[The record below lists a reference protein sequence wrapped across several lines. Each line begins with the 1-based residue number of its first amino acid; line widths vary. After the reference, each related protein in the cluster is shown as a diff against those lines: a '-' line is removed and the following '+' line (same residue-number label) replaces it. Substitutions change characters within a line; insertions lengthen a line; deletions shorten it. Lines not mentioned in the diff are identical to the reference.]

1 MKTMIIAAA
10 ALACAALPAAGQ
22 PRTDWSQVEIKT
34 TDLGHGVYLLGWR
47 GGDSVVLTGPE
58 GVLLLDTSVPQ
69 MGEKIAAAVAKVSG
83 GKPIRYIVNAH
94 AHADH
99 FGSNALLARGGAVII
114 AQENVRK
121 RMVAGQYLAAFNQTI
136 APSPPEAWPMVTY
149 TDGLTIHL
157 DGETVDLIHVPNA
170 HTDNDTVV
178 RFERADVVHIGGSY
192 GPGGAYPFYDLSSGG
207 SLDGVIAVQEKVLG
221 FSGASTRLIADEGEP
236 EGKPQLQAQHD
247 AMIQVRARVQALID
261 QGKSE
266 AEAVA
271 ARPTADLDA
280 TWVPKGGFLTGDRV
294 VQTAYESLK
303 GLRPGGPPPAA
314 AAGRN

>member
-1 MKTMIIAAA
+1 MKTMIIAMA
-10 ALACAALPAAGQ
+10 ALACAALPAAAQ
-22 PRTDWSQVEIKT
+22 QRADWSKVQIAT
-34 TDLGHGVYLLGWR
+34 TDLGHGVYLLGW
-47 GGDSVVLTGPE
+47 GSGDSIVLTGPD
-58 GVLLLDTSVPQ
+58 GVLLLDTSVPE
-69 MGEKIAAAVAKVSG
+69 MGEKIAATVSRISG
-83 GKPIRYIVNAH
+83 GKPIRYIINAH

-114 AQENVRK
+114 SHENVRK

-149 TDGLTIHL
+149 TDGLTIHMN
-157 DGETVDLIHVPNA
+157 GETVDLIHVPNA
-170 HTDNDTVV
+170 HTDNDTIV
-178 RFERADVVHIGGSY
+178 RFERADVVHIGGAY

-207 SLDGVIAVQEKVLG
+207 SLDGVIAAQERVLG
-221 FSGASTRLIADEGEP
+221 FADANTRLIADEGAP
-236 EGKPQLQAQHD
+236 ETKSQLQAQHD
-247 AMIQVRARVQALID
+247 AMVQVRARVQALID

-280 TWVPKGGFLTGDRV
+280 VWVPKGGFLTGDRV

-303 GLRPGGPPPAA
+303 GLRPGGPPPA
-314 AAGRN
+314 R